1 MVQAPRSVQW
11 ASANKSSLA
20 TIFANPIYRGV
31 KVFNRETRVEGE
43 HGRKR
48 RRNPQQDVVT
58 SEVEAI
64 VPEQLW
70 SRRSR
75 NARSSRRSDT
85 LRLASVG
92 VSELLVSELIAVD
105 PPAAVYDAKGR
116 VGTLPT
122 VPPLLRS
129 LTCANPLRCRNM

>member
-1 MVQAPRSVQW
+1 MVQALRSVQW

-70 SRRSR
+70 SRVQEMLTQHRR
-75 NARSSRRSDT
+75 AR
-85 LRLASVG
+85 
-92 VSELLVSELIAVD
+92 
-105 PPAAVYDAKGR
+105 PA
-116 VGTLPT
+116 LWQ
-122 VPPLLRS
+122 
-129 LTCANPLRCRNM
+129 CRMG